1 MAIDF
6 DALDLVRS
14 KNKAKMHEKK
24 KAMSKKP
31 EGWAV
36 VVTWEREDK
45 TWYTETITGSAGVMT
60 ISNTA
65 ACNWSM
71 VVNLIEYEVARGYID
86 INAG

>member
-45 TWYTETITGSAGVMT
+45 TWYTETITDYPEH
-60 ISNTA
+60 IS
-65 ACNWSM
+65 
-71 VVNLIEYEVARGYID
+71 ID
-86 INAG
+86 INEWLNEKLKEEK

>member
-1 MAIDF
+1 MAVDF
-6 DALDLVRS
+6 DALDLVRT

-45 TWYTETITGSAGVMT
+45 TWYTETITDFPET
-60 ISNTA
+60 IS
-65 ACNWSM
+65 
-71 VVNLIEYEVARGYID
+71 ID
-86 INAG
+86 IHDWLDKRAKEENNG

>member
-1 MAIDF
+1 MAVDF
-6 DALDLVRS
+6 DALDLVRT

-45 TWYTETITGSAGVMT
+45 TWYTETITDYPEH
-60 ISNTA
+60 IS
-65 ACNWSM
+65 
-71 VVNLIEYEVARGYID
+71 ID
-86 INAG
+86 INEWLNEKLKEQK

>member
-45 TWYTETITGSAGVMT
+45 TWYTETITDYPEH
-60 ISNTA
+60 IS
-65 ACNWSM
+65 
-71 VVNLIEYEVARGYID
+71 ID
-86 INAG
+86 INEWLNEKLKEQK

>member
-1 MAIDF
+1 MAVDF
-6 DALDLVRS
+6 DALDLVRT

-45 TWYTETITGSAGVMT
+45 TWYTETITDLPET
-60 ISNTA
+60 IS
-65 ACNWSM
+65 
-71 VVNLIEYEVARGYID
+71 ID
-86 INAG
+86 IHDWLDKRAKEENAEIQS